1 MEHFFCKSIPQE
13 IHHTGLSLEIL
24 LELHGKRF
32 GHHGASCLEPW
43 ICPGLV
49 MPGPEEL
56 QILLANLSPVPL
68 TVKKNQLLGY
78 FRLEEQFRLTPS
90 FTLCWT

>member
-1 MEHFFCKSIPQE
+1 MEHSFCKFIPQV
-13 IHHTGLSLEIL
+13 IHHTCLSLEIL

-32 GHHGASCLEPW
+32 GHHDASRLEPW

-56 QILLANLSPVPL
+56 QILLANHSPVP
-68 TVKKNQLLGY
+68 
-78 FRLEEQFRLTPS
+78 
-90 FTLCWT
+90 